1 MKKLLI
7 LLLFLLL
14 PSLLLSQN
22 ISNLKIRSY
31 DGKKFIIKNN
41 LNNDATIVLFWATW
55 CLPCKKEFTEIQKLQ
70 KKYPDKSINVITIS
84 KDTPRSLAKVKSFV
98 KSHSYKFTYLIDPSG
113 EVCSKLLI
121 NAIPHSF
128 LIDKKGKVFYSRS
141 GYRKGDETK
150 LEKEILKYWEKSKN
164 EKAKGKS
171 E

>member
-1 MKKLLI
+1 MNKLL
-7 LLLFLLL
+7 LLIFLL

-22 ISNLKIRSY
+22 ISNLKMKSY
-31 DGKKFIIKNN
+31 DGKKFFMKNN

-70 KKYPDKSINVITIS
+70 KKYPDKNIKVITIS

-121 NAIPHSF
+121 NAVPHSF
-128 LIDKKGKVFYSRS
+128 LVDKNGKVFYSHS
-141 GYRKGDETK
+141 GYRKGDEAE
-150 LEKEILKYWEKSKN
+150 LERELLKYWKKPQKEKS
-164 EKAKGKS
+164 
-171 E
+171 